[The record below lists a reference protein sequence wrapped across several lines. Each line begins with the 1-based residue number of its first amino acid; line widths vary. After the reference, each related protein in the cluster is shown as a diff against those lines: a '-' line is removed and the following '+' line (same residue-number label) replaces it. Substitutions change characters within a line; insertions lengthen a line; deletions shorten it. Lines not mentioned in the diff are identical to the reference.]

1 MTSCGDDDDDDN
13 KTEVNN
19 TSIVGTWVADEAASN
34 GDEDEEGWNEITFNA
49 DGTFSAL
56 ENGVVTMNGTYALSG
71 SDLKLAYKEMGV
83 EYVIEKGHV
92 EEEEAFGISV
102 KVLIKESSLVFD
114 GNDKATWTVV
124 TEIESMGMKT
134 SDTEITVLNRKK

>member
-1 MTSCGDDDDDDN
+1 MTSCGDDDDDDD
-13 KTEVNN
+13 KTEVKSS
-19 TSIVGTWVADEAASN
+19 SIVGTWTVDEAASN
-34 GDEDEEGWNEITFNA
+34 GDADEEGWNEITFNA

-56 ENGVVTMNGTYALSG
+56 ENGVVAMNGTYALSG
-71 SDLKLAYKEMGV
+71 SDLKLVYKEMGV

-92 EEEEAFGISV
+92 EEEEAFGISI

-124 TEIESMGMKT
+124 SEIESMGFK
-134 SDTEITVLNRKK
+134 SEDKEITVLNRKK